1 MREQRRE
8 LRLKFES
15 NTYNGDYYMGKILI
29 SAEMGD
35 ERSTGNP

>member
-1 MREQRRE
+1 MREQRRL

-15 NTYNGDYYMGKILI
+15 NTFNGDYYMGKVLL
-29 SAEMGD
+29 SADQGD